1 MNLRGIAAILG
12 LVALVGVVV
21 ILFDR
26 HWQISVPYT
35 GVVKGYQ
42 FLNNNIVKEFFIS
55 VIQSLYPSYELVLIR
70 YELLSYSYSKLIMIS
85 GNLNRWKY
93 SYHRISCRA
102 LASLSKG

>member
-42 FLNNNIVKEFFIS
+42 FFTIQPPIS
-55 VIQSLYPSYELVLIR
+55 AFDQFED
-70 YELLSYSYSKLIMIS
+70 
-85 GNLNRWKY
+85 
-93 SYHRISCRA
+93 
-102 LASLSKG
+102 